1 MHLINCINKLNQATV
16 IDIDTE
22 KDRQDNFCTLSGTDF
37 RTDEP
42 VSKDFFTVVEE
53 QVVEEVAEV
62 VELTDLEKLQ
72 AQYLEVFWK
81 EAPLRYKND
90 TERLNGKIN
99 ETLQPIE

>member
-1 MHLINCINKLNQATV
+1 MHLIHCINKLNQVTV

-22 KDRQDNFCTLSGTDF
+22 KDRQDNFCTLSWTDF
-37 RTDEP
+37 RTDAP
-42 VSKDFFTVVEE
+42 VSKDFFTVVQE
-53 QVVEEVAEV
+53 QVVEA

>member
-1 MHLINCINKLNQATV
+1 MHLIHCINKLNQVTV

-22 KDRQDNFCTLSGTDF
+22 KDRQDNFCSLSGTDF
-37 RTDEP
+37 RTDEFI
-42 VSKDFFTVVEE
+42 SKDFFTVIQEPIVEE
-53 QVVEEVAEV
+53 VVEE

-90 TERLNGKIN
+90 TERLNSKIN
-99 ETLQPIE
+99 ETLTPVE